1 MLSAKDFAEHGPDER
16 AVILYVAFLCSRLL
30 ECSKDDRAAH
40 IIQTTWR
47 QAKAKTA
54 GGCKCGCRDLV
65 LCDSAFV
72 DSVVF
77 PSLLLSSR
85 MYHKPGMAA
94 RCKSL
99 R

>member
-40 IIQTTWR
+40 IIQTAWR

-54 GGCKCGCRDLV
+54 GKTQGLFDGS
-65 LCDSAFV
+65 CDH
-72 DSVVF
+72 VVSGQG
-77 PSLLLSSR
+77 PSFRNTQGIALSTTAQQLQDCTPVP
-85 MYHKPGMAA
+85 M
-94 RCKSL
+94 
-99 R
+99 